1 MTTKHKTTPKT
12 GCGCAANKK
21 PVKKSIRIIGLF
33 GKTEKAV
40 ICKHCGSPMKW
51 EDTSEDT
58 KYYECPDCGEMC
70 TVRGNKINWQSDY

>member
-1 MTTKHKTTPKT
+1 MVTKRKIKKT
-12 GCGCAANKK
+12 GCGCAVHKKK
-21 PVKKSIRIIGLF
+21 PSRIIGLF

-40 ICKHCGSPMKW
+40 TCKHCGSPMKW

-70 TVRGNKINWQSDY
+70 TVRGNKINWQSDH